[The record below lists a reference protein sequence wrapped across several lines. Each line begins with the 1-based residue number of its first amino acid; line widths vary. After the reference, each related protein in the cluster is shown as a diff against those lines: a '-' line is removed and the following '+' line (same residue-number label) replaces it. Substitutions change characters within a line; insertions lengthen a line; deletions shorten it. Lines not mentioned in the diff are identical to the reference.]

1 MSSEIEVRK
10 KTVTKRDR
18 SKSKG
23 TARRKHVTIN
33 NRGKGNATIAK
44 VGTKKK

>member
-1 MSSEIEVRK
+1 MASKVEIKR

-23 TARRKHVTIN
+23 TARRKKVTIRN
-33 NRGKGNATIAK
+33 TGKGNVNVVMARRPK
-44 VGTKKK
+44 